1 MGSILE
7 LRAQTWWS
15 LILEG
20 MILSLHFKGYIYIQI
35 YIYIEGMKGMKII
48 IPSTKYTSPQME
60 SKPVTFPIIVT

>member
-20 MILSLHFKGYIYIQI
+20 MILSLHFKGYIYIYK
-35 YIYIEGMKGMKII
+35 YIYILKG
-48 IPSTKYTSPQME
+48 
-60 SKPVTFPIIVT
+60 

>member
-7 LRAQTWWS
+7 LPAQTWWS

-20 MILSLHFKGYIYIQI
+20 MNLSLHFKGYIYIQ
-35 YIYIEGMKGMKII
+35 IYIEGMKGMKII